1 MKKEIKGLA
10 EDSVVAAREPSGHSS
25 ITKKKIVCQMHDG

>member
-1 MKKEIKGLA
+1 MEKKKEIKELA

-25 ITKKKIVCQMHDG
+25 IAKKNCMPNA